1 MVLQAVALKDVE
13 SMGKQDPYCILEMAG
28 QKFKTSTKTDG
39 GKNPVWNERFKFVN
53 VNSAYATELVVK
65 IFDKNMMFSDKE
77 IGTGRL
83 ALSRVYQAGTMEERV
98 QLVTAKG
105 KAAGELQLVLTF
117 KPY

>member
-1 MVLQAVALKDVE
+1 MQ
-13 SMGKQDPYCILEMAG
+13 
-28 QKFKTSTKTDG
+28 
-39 GKNPVWNERFKFVN
+39 
-53 VNSAYATELVVK
+53 